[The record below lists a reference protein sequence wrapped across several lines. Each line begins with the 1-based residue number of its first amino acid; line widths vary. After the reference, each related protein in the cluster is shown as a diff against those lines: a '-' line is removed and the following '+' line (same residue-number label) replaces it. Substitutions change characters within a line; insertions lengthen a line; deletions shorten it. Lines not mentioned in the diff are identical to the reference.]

1 MEKPRRVALIITGRV
16 QGVFYRREA
25 QREALRLGLVGFV
38 RNEGDGSV
46 YAEAEGSSTAVG
58 SFIRWCR
65 RGPANARVEDV
76 RTEEMEARG
85 GQGFEVRYGEGK

>member
-1 MEKPRRVALIITGRV
+1 MEKPRRVALVITGQV

-25 QREALRLGLVGFV
+25 QREAVRLGLTGFV
-38 RNEGDGSV
+38 RNEEDGSV

-58 SFIRWCR
+58 TFIRWCR

-76 RTEEMEARG
+76 RTEERVTLG
-85 GQGFEVRYGEGK
+85 GDGFEVRYGG